1 MVASGF
7 PVNAHV
13 GVVLVVVVGEGVDS
27 VLMTLNVVLFVGTCA
42 TSFFSLGGG
51 GGGKSKL
58 HFARPPPPPRRP
70 QHMS

>member
-27 VLMTLNVVLFVGTCA
+27 VLMTLNVVLFFGTCA
-42 TSFFSLGGG
+42 TSFFSLGVGGGRKIKIKFRGG
-51 GGGKSKL
+51 GGPTAYEL
-58 HFARPPPPPRRP
+58 NT
-70 QHMS
+70 